1 MIMKISQRTSL
12 RRQLD
17 DDKVRRIFHLRSI
30 RGLRYES
37 HLGAASPPARKIAD
51 AGTNVFGLMIIYIF
65 RDEALLSASCSAVD
79 SNSDL
84 R

>member
-37 HLGAASPPARKIAD
+37 HLGTAPRQQERLPTQAQTS
-51 AGTNVFGLMIIYIF
+51 
-65 RDEALLSASCSAVD
+65 SA
-79 SNSDL
+79 
-84 R
+84 

>member
-1 MIMKISQRTSL
+1 MIMRISQRKSL

-51 AGTNVFGLMIIYIF
+51 TGTNVFGLMIIYIF
-65 RDEALLSASCSAVD
+65 WDVALSSASGLAVD

-84 R
+84 G